1 MGLASNVVELS
12 SYMNEWNKL
21 FEKEK
26 KILSELLGDNVKEII
41 HVGSTSIPYIE
52 CAKPVIDIA
61 VGVENSEKLQ
71 DVKKILVEKGNYH
84 NPNAGDSDRLYF
96 AKGKRNDRIYNIHVE
111 ILGGESWRNHIV
123 FRRKLLNHPE
133 WVKQY
138 CDLKRELALKYPDDR
153 LKYTEGKAQFIKSVL
168 NSDE

>member
-1 MGLASNVVELS
+1 MTPAPVRSVS
-12 SYMNEWNKL
+12 AA
-21 FEKEK
+21 
-26 KILSELLGDNVKEII
+26 LLHRQTGKYL
-41 HVGSTSIPYIE
+41 PF
-52 CAKPVIDIA
+52 P
-61 VGVENSEKLQ
+61 Q
-71 DVKKILVEKGNYH
+71 
-84 NPNAGDSDRLYF
+84 
-96 AKGKRNDRIYNIHVE
+96 GKRNDRIYNIHVE